1 MLLPKG
7 SFAPCGFSSAELRS
21 AKLNWRPVALSNSAA
36 QPWTPAT
43 FGKAAK
49 AFDTG
54 LVCEC
59 LCFMPASGVFC
70 IFFVMILKFDFR
82 GNLLSSIDKLP
93 KIWFNSTE
101 DKRKRRGGFAY
112 FGQK

>member
-1 MLLPKG
+1 
-7 SFAPCGFSSAELRS
+7 
-21 AKLNWRPVALSNSAA
+21 
-36 QPWTPAT
+36 
-43 FGKAAK
+43 
-49 AFDTG
+49 
-54 LVCEC
+54 
-59 LCFMPASGVFC
+59 
-70 IFFVMILKFDFR
+70 MILKFDFR

>member
-1 MLLPKG
+1 MPSQQPLVVRIGLG
-7 SFAPCGFSSAELRS
+7 DFAPAGATGGP
-21 AKLNWRPVALSNSAA
+21 A
-36 QPWTPAT
+36 PWTPAT

-49 AFDTG
+49 AFYTG